1 MHLRTLLGL
10 ACCVLLPQP
19 ASAFCGFYVAGTE
32 EPLYND
38 AAMVVLLREGNQTV
52 LSMRNDYRGPPEN
65 FAIVIPVPEI
75 LSEDDVR
82 TLDAGIFDRV
92 DRLSAPRL
100 VEYWEQD
107 PCMEDS
113 VGEVTDTRT
122 GSEEALQGSSAGRM
136 GAVAVDVDVEAEFAV
151 GEYEIVILSAEDSGG
166 LDAWLRA
173 NDYRIPDGAEEAIRP
188 YVQAGMKFFVA
199 KVDVSKVTF
208 VNGHAVL
215 SPLRIRYE
223 SDDFSLPVRLGMLNS
238 SGTQDLIVH
247 ILANGQRYEVANYPN
262 VMIPTNLDVDDSERD
277 RFSEMYAA
285 HFDATLERNPGSVVT
300 EYAWQASECDACP
313 DGVSGLT
320 ATDLATLGQEGEQ
333 PSGGYESYDVVV
345 SRTVVQG
352 DLSEQIVRRVTRRHR
367 NELTFCQDTTAQSQ
381 PGALNL
387 NFNIDL
393 SYTITQDGRV
403 PSVHVHIGGSEAF
416 RSCVTNRIRQWT
428 FPSPGNGVVRV
439 RQRFVVRALIDG
451 PHVARNRFGMGGAG
465 LPKVLT
471 RLHYRRDAG
480 DLGEDLMFRSVR
492 PINGGRE
499 EGEVGE
505 DGVTLTH
512 DSSGAAV
519 NSFQA
524 RYVIRHEWTGTIECE
539 QPVRRVWD
547 ARASVESPAVESP
560 VSESPAVETPA
571 DSPTENSSG
580 CGCRLE
586 NAAGKGSPTGWFG
599 LGLLALSWRGRRAA
613 SSSLT

>member
-1 MHLRTLLGL
+1 
-10 ACCVLLPQP
+10 
-19 ASAFCGFYVAGTE
+19 
-32 EPLYND
+32 
-38 AAMVVLLREGNQTV
+38 
-52 LSMRNDYRGPPEN
+52 
-65 FAIVIPVPEI
+65 
-75 LSEDDVR
+75 
-82 TLDAGIFDRV
+82 
-92 DRLSAPRL
+92 
-100 VEYWEQD
+100 
-107 PCMEDS
+107 MEDS

-136 GAVAVDVDVEAEFAV
+136 GAVDVEAEFAV

-188 YVQAGMKFFVA
+188 YVEAGMKFFVA

-208 VNGHAVL
+208 ANGRAVL

-262 VMIPTNLDVDDSERD
+262 VTIPTNLDVDDSERD

-313 DGVSGLT
+313 DGGSGLT

-345 SRTVVQG
+345 STTVVQG
-352 DLSEQIVRRVTRRHR
+352 DLSEPIVRRVTRRHR
-367 NELTFCQDTTAQSQ
+367 NEITFCQDTTAQSQ

-403 PSVHVHIGGSEAF
+403 PSVDVHSGGSEAF

-428 FPSPGNGVVRV
+428 FPSPESGIVRV

-471 RLHYRRDAG
+471 RLHYRYDAG
-480 DLGEDLMFRSVR
+480 DLGEDLMFRPVR

-547 ARASVESPAVESP
+547 ARRGEPTLQDPSSTIDGAQDPAHP
-560 VSESPAVETPA
+560 VSESPAVESPT

-580 CGCRLE
+580 CGCRME
-586 NAAGKGSPTGWFG
+586 NAAGSSSPTGCLG
-599 LGLLALSWRGRRAA
+599 LGLLALSWRRRRAA